1 MTAGAEIAQPMLHTD
16 RSITWYAKEVYIGQ
30 LAEHVHRVLRLGHE
44 GRGTSRDGPHCS
56 RLSQRSGDRLQ
67 ATSRGGL
74 LQRRQRRPCE
84 VLQVLPSNLNTKM

>member
-1 MTAGAEIAQPMLHTD
+1 MRASAEIAKAILHTD
-16 RSITWYAKEVYIGQ
+16 RFITWYAKEVYIGQ